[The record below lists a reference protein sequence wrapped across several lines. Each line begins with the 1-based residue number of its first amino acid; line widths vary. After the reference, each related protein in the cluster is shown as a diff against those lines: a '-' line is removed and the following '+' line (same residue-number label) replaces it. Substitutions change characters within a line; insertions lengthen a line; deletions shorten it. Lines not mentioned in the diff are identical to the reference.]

1 MVVCISPWLVSRPFV
16 FYGRIPYHFHAT
28 RRTSISD
35 RYYAPAMMMRSSFLV
50 RNCSTASQ
58 NPHRLLLHDMKLEEE
73 LPGYNP
79 ILSSQAGRCIRVQIS
94 SHCEARVWS
103 GFECMALPRL
113 RVRNEAITTS
123 RQPFE
128 FKYLMRFRSGD
139 YLTLKVCTCRKV
151 AGVTAQSTNEAAVT
165 RHIRASDY
173 EHPGDRYLRLILREF
188 TIHGP
193 GGEHRCLLYTPQ
205 GMTFKEFRNLLPNRL
220 LNKALLQQTYQL
232 ILIGLDLLHQ
242 LGVVHTDISPNN
254 ILLGAQSSSIFSK
267 IEQSELEHPS
277 ARKVFRDR
285 VIYQSQYMLITD
297 GTPVLCDFG
306 AAWIGEG
313 KHRGDVMPD
322 FYRAPEVIL
331 GMEWDCKIDIWSIGV
346 MNMLEIFA
354 YQSARSAYLLTI
366 WQIWDL
372 FEGGRLF
379 YALRNRI
386 LDDEQ
391 HLAEMVA
398 LMGPPPQSFLQ
409 RSEKCRNYWDVE
421 GEYLAISPAHPPEEI
436 IKLKLF

>member
-1 MVVCISPWLVSRPFV
+1 
-16 FYGRIPYHFHAT
+16 
-28 RRTSISD
+28 
-35 RYYAPAMMMRSSFLV
+35 MMMRSSFLI
-50 RNCSTASQ
+50 RNGSTAPQ
-58 NPHRLLLHDMKLEEE
+58 NPHRLLLHDVKLEEE
-73 LPGYNP
+73 ELPAYNAVDFYP
-79 ILSSQAGRCIRVQIS
+79 VKLGDVFDSRYRVIAKLGFGVGSSVWLCRDLESAG
-94 SHCEARVWS
+94 
-103 GFECMALPRL
+103 
-113 RVRNEAITTS
+113 
-123 RQPFE
+123 
-128 FKYLMRFRSGD
+128 
-139 YLTLKVCTCRKV
+139 YLTLKVCTRRKE
-151 AGVTAQSTNEAAVT
+151 AGVTAQSTNEVAVA
-165 RHIRASDY
+165 RHIRATDY
-173 EHPGDRYLRLILREF
+173 DHPGDRYLRLILREF

-205 GMTFKEFRNLLPNRL
+205 GMTFTEFRNLLPNRV
-220 LNKALLQQTYQL
+220 LNKVLLQQSYQL

-254 ILLGAQSSSIFSK
+254 ILLGAQSPAVFSK

-277 ARKVFRDR
+277 ARKVLRDR
-285 VIYQSQYMLITD
+285 VIYESQSMPITD

-306 AAWIGEG
+306 GARIGEG

-346 MNMLEIFA
+346 MV
-354 YQSARSAYLLTI
+354 
-366 WQIWDL
+366 WDL

-379 YALRNRI
+379 YALKNRI

-409 RSEKCRNYWDVE
+409 RSEKCRKYWDVE
-421 GEYLAISPAHPPEEI
+421 GRWIATTPIPEQSLDTRERRLEGEDHRLLLDFLSKIFRWLPEERASAVELI
-436 IKLKLF
+436 SHPFLMQHCERPQIAGTA